1 MTIQILGTGCP
12 KCRALE
18 ESARTAAQLAGVSA
32 DIVKVTDV
40 DRIMEMG
47 VMMTPAIAV
56 DGVVKES
63 GRVLR
68 PEEIVPFL
76 RPAD

>member
-18 ESARTAAQLAGVSA
+18 ESARAAMKLAAVSA
-32 DIVKVTDV
+32 EIVKVTDV
-40 DRIMEMG
+40 ERIMEMG

-56 DGVVKES
+56 DGVVKQS

-76 RPAD
+76 RSAG

>member
-18 ESARTAAQLAGVSA
+18 ESARAAMKLAGVSA
-32 DIVKVTDV
+32 EIVKVTDV
-40 DRIMEMG
+40 ERIMDMG

-56 DGVVKES
+56 DGVVKQS

-76 RPAD
+76 RSAG

>member
-1 MTIQILGTGCP
+1 
-12 KCRALE
+12 
-18 ESARTAAQLAGVSA
+18 LAGVSA